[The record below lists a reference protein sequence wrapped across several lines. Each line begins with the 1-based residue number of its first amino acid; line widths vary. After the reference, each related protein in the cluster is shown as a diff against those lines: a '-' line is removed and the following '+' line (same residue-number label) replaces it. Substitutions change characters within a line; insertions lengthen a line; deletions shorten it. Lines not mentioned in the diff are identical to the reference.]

1 MFRRWIHS
9 FIKRYRNVIIEILKK
24 IGILVGI
31 ILIGI
36 IIMSSVSRK
45 EDKSQTEN
53 SISIYN
59 PTKTVIKGTE
69 VKKEEFEEDNKII
82 RNFIDYCNSNKIE
95 SAYSLL
101 SNQCKELLYPT
112 IQDFEKKYYNTL
124 FSSKREYN
132 LQSWINEGKYH
143 TYQVRFIEDIL
154 STGKYDDSKK
164 GQDYITIDLSLDE
177 PKLNIGGY
185 IKEEAINKET
195 SNDIVNVLAVKRNVY
210 MEYEEYYIKIN
221 NKSDYKILLDTNT
234 NLSSIKLVDE
244 NNVKYAPFK
253 KEIKNLNDEL
263 SSDVIRPLKIKFNR
277 PYSSNVRV
285 DYIEFSDIVPD
296 VQKYNS
302 SNNYTDR
309 VNVKIKL
316 R

>member
-9 FIKRYRNVIIEILKK
+9 FIKRYKNVIIEILKK
-24 IGILVGI
+24 MGILVGI

-36 IIMSSVSRK
+36 IIMSSVSKK

-59 PTKTVIKGTE
+59 PTQTVIKGTE
-69 VKKEEFEEDNKII
+69 VDKEEFEEDNKII

-95 SAYSLL
+95 SAYGLL

-112 IQDFEKKYYNTL
+112 IQDFEKIYYNTL

-143 TYQVRFIEDIL
+143 TYKVRFIEDIL
-154 STGKYDDSKK
+154 STGQYDDSKK

-185 IKEEAINKET
+185 IKEEVINKET
-195 SNDIVNVLAVKRNVY
+195 SSDILNVLAVKKNVY

-221 NKSDYKILLDTNT
+221 NKSEYKILLDTNT

-296 VQKYNS
+296 VQKYKS
-302 SNNYTDR
+302 SDNYTDR